1 MTTIEDV
8 NSYLA
13 TQGVRLTFTSI
24 QDLVNAYL
32 SCREANKNLLQQ
44 SLKTIEQV
52 KAELEHNYTALLSKD
67 TYQLSQLEKMTLLEL
82 ANLIK

>member
-32 SCREANKNLLQQ
+32 SCREANQNLLQQ

-52 KAELEHNYTALLSKD
+52 RAELEQTYTALLSKD

-82 ANLIK
+82 ADLIK

>member
-1 MTTIEDV
+1 MTTVEDV

-13 TQGVRLTFTSI
+13 AQGVRLTFASI

-32 SCREANKNLLQQ
+32 SCREANKNLLHQ
-44 SLKTIEQV
+44 SAKTIEQV
-52 KAELEHNYTALLSKD
+52 KAELEYTYTASLAKD

-82 ANLIK
+82 TELIR